1 MSNHVATIT
10 KDEGRCS
17 FSRKALSVFMA
28 VLLAFLMMPM
38 VPAESALAA
47 DDPAIF
53 GNANVQYSAE
63 KDAQGNYKLTYTGAP
78 VDMYVKA
85 ITAKDTV
92 DAYALNADYQVRY
105 FEDTN
110 NNKVLDAG
118 DARLCTTNGGADDYG
133 KVPPVAVGHYFV
145 VAIDNTAWADFAA
158 ELGASGD
165 AIAEDDKFLA
175 DINSSYGVIEQYFE
189 VVPQDFSGIAAYEV
203 NPLNDEDTSDRTF
216 TYNGRGLV
224 ANIALGNEDLQYGVD
239 YTVSCG
245 GKGLTAAQ
253 GGFVLPTVDG
263 VTNAG
268 EYDLVVTP
276 HGAYTNY
283 GQAKL
288 TVTVEKLDLSKA
300 DIFVADYEAGSIP
313 SPWYSGIEVNGVA
326 FSGMMDDLKVEQY
339 QYTTAKGDELGV
351 GDIGY
356 LDLGTAGAAAAIGG
370 YRYTMSAI
378 DADNVTGEQDFTI
391 NVVTDIVDKAFYGED
406 DFVDALNGKT
416 FYGDEW
422 AFDGSKVSLY
432 NASAPYTGAKS
443 VVVKDAN
450 GNVVESVEAAGR
462 YTVTVQAVPSAENYA
477 FGGTFRAEF
486 TYFRGQVDTASVEA
500 IATIDGQNVPFGTVY
515 GDDEPTSL
523 GRVYDGTAVEPVITV
538 KAGAATLAAGSD
550 YTVTY
555 KNAQGEVVDSMVDAG
570 TYVVAVSLSDEYVF
584 ASDGAQ
590 AHWFVVEIQKRS
602 FDSLSYVPNTTDPSQ
617 GDIAGVLY
625 TGSEI
630 DPVLVGSYKG
640 TDGDTYTVT
649 LDPSWYQ
656 ITGIT
661 YKAAGAERYTD
672 VDSIVEPGEY
682 RLAVTPTSVC
692 KNYTWLGGDGNVTYV
707 IDLTV
712 IALGS
717 FYDVPSDAWYAGEVS
732 KAFSLGYVNGMGN
745 NLFFPEADM
754 TRAQFAQV
762 VYNMAGEPAFN
773 ENQSGT
779 YPTQFSDVEAD
790 AWYAKAV
797 SWASEAGIVNGT
809 SDTTFDPEGKI
820 SREQIATMLYRY
832 AGNGATADQAVLD
845 AFVDGD
851 EVSEWA
857 ADEMAWAVEHGY
869 MNGRGNNDLQPQG
882 TATRAEIAA
891 LAVRVQPEAL

>member
-1 MSNHVATIT
+1 M
-10 KDEGRCS
+10 
-17 FSRKALSVFMA
+17 
-28 VLLAFLMMPM
+28 
-38 VPAESALAA
+38 AA

-165 AIAEDDKFLA
+165 AIAAGDKFLA
-175 DINSSYGVIEQYFE
+175 DVNSSYGVIEQYFE
-189 VVPQDFSGIAAYEV
+189 VVPQDFSGIAAYEI
-203 NPLNDEDTSDRTF
+203 NQLNDEDTSDRTF
-216 TYNGRGLV
+216 TYNGDRLV
-224 ANIALGNEDLQYGVD
+224 ANIALGNEDLQYGTD
-239 YTVSCG
+239 YTVSCNG
-245 GKGLTAAQ
+245 AALN
-253 GGFVLPTVDG
+253 GVDVDSDGEADGFALPTDKDG
-263 VTNAG
+263 ITNAG

-300 DIFVADYEAGSIP
+300 DIFVADYKVGNIP

-326 FSGMMDDLKVEQY
+326 FSDMMHDLKVVQY
-339 QYTTAKGDELGV
+339 KYTTAKGDELGV
-351 GDIGY
+351 RDNGY
-356 LDLGTAGAAAAIGG
+356 LDLGKEGAAAAIGG

-378 DADNVTGEQDFTI
+378 DADNVTGEQDFDI
-391 NVVTDIVDKAFYGED
+391 NVVTDVVDQAFYGED
-406 DFVDALNGKT
+406 AFAAALDGKT

-432 NASAPYTGAKS
+432 NDGAPYTGAKS

-500 IATIDGQNVPFGTVY
+500 VATIDGQNVPFGTVY

-523 GRVYDGTAVEPVITV
+523 GRVYDGTAVEPAITV
-538 KAGAATLAAGSD
+538 KAGANALAAGSD

-570 TYVVAVSLSDEYVF
+570 TYVVTVSLSNEYVF
-584 ASDGAQ
+584 ADAGAQ

-602 FDSLSYVPNTTDPSQ
+602 FDSLGYVANTTDPSQ
-617 GDIAGVLY
+617 GDTPGVLY

-630 DPVLVGSYKG
+630 DPVLVGSYRG

-661 YKAAGAERYTD
+661 YKAEGAERYTD

-682 RLAVTPTSVC
+682 RLSVTPTSAC
-692 KNYTWLGGDGNVTYV
+692 KNYTWLGGDGSVYSIV
-707 IDLTV
+707 DLTV

-717 FYDVPSDAWYAGEVS
+717 FYDVPSNAWYADEVS

-745 NLFFPEADM
+745 NLFFPDADM

-857 ADEMAWAVEHGY
+857 ANEMAWAVEHGY

>member
-1 MSNHVATIT
+1 MDGVST
-10 KDEGRCS
+10 
-17 FSRKALSVFMA
+17 
-28 VLLAFLMMPM
+28 
-38 VPAESALAA
+38 
-47 DDPAIF
+47 
-53 GNANVQYSAE
+53 
-63 KDAQGNYKLTYTGAP
+63 LTYTGAP
-78 VDMYVKA
+78 VNMYFKSIVSDQ
-85 ITAKDTV
+85 TT
-92 DAYALNADYQVRY
+92 DAYVLGTDYQVRY

-110 NNKVLDAG
+110 NDGVLNAG
-118 DARLCTTNGGADDYG
+118 DERLDGANGGAEWG
-133 KVPPVAVGHYFV
+133 KVPPVAVGNYFIV
-145 VAIDNTAWADFAA
+145 AMDNAAWANFAEELNTDGAAIDAT
-158 ELGASGD
+158 
-165 AIAEDDKFLA
+165 DKFLT
-175 DINSSYGVIEQYFE
+175 DNVQKDYGVICQYFK
-189 VVPQDFSGIAAYEV
+189 VVPQDFSGVSVYEV
-203 NPLNDEDTSDRTF
+203 NPLNDEDTSDTTF
-216 TYNGRGLV
+216 VYNGKAIV
-224 ANIALGNEDLQYGVD
+224 ANVSLGGADLHYGTD

-245 GKGLTAAQ
+245 GVALAQ
-253 GGFVLPTVDG
+253 VAGGFQLPINESGATQ
-263 VTNAG
+263 AG
-268 EYDLVVTP
+268 TYDLVVTP

-288 TVTVEKLDLSKA
+288 TVTVGKLDLSEA
-300 DIFVADYEAGSIP
+300 DVFAGDRQYNSFGSGNWYDSVSI
-313 SPWYSGIEVNGVA
+313 NGTDFAGLMREINLV
-326 FSGMMDDLKVEQY
+326 QY
-339 QYTTAKGDELGV
+339 QYTDRQGDQFGI
-351 GDIGY
+351 GDTGY
-356 LDLGTAGAAAAIGG
+356 LDLGVQVTVDPRNGTAAIGG
-370 YRYTMSAI
+370 YDYTVKANPRSK
-378 DADNVTGEQDFTI
+378 NVTGETTVTI
-391 NVVTDIVDKAFYGED
+391 DVVTDLVDEAFYGSED
-406 DFVDALNGKT
+406 FAEYFANGGEA
-416 FYGDEW
+416 FYGDVW
-422 AFDGSKVSLY
+422 AFD
-432 NASAPYTGAKS
+432 ASAIKLAEGGAPYTGKFTTT
-443 VVVKDAN
+443 VTDAN
-450 GNVVESVEAAGR
+450 GTEVEAVANAGR
-462 YTVTVQAVPSAENYA
+462 YTVTVEVVPAADNYA
-477 FGGTFRAEF
+477 TGGTFRASF

-500 IATIDGQNVPFGTVY
+500 VATIDGANVPFGTIY
-515 GDDEPTSL
+515 GDDEPAPN
-523 GRVYDGTAVEPVITV
+523 GRVYDGTAVEPKITV
-538 KAGAATLAAGSD
+538 KAGDATLAEGTD

-555 KNAQGEVVDSMVDAG
+555 KNAQGEAVESMVDAG
-570 TYVVAVSLSDEYVF
+570 VYTVEIKLSNEYVF
-584 ASDGAQ
+584 ANNGNQ
-590 AHWFVVEIQKRS
+590 VHWFVVEVQKRS
-602 FDSLSYVPNTTDPSQ
+602 FDSLRYVPNTTDPSQ

-630 DPVLVGSYKG
+630 DPVLVGSYMG

-682 RLAVTPTSVC
+682 RLAVTPTSAC

-773 ENQSGT
+773 ENESGT

-797 SWASEAGIVNGT
+797 SWASEAGIVTGT

-857 ADEMAWAVEHGY
+857 AKEMAWAVEHGY